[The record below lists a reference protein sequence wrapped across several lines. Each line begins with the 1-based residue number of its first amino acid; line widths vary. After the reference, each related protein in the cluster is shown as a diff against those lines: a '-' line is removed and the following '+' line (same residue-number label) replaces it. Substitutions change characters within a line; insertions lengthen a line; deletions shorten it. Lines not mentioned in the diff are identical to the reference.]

1 MIIRYATKPNT
12 SGNTYQA
19 EIDHEQKT
27 IKAGYFVFCGAPD
40 VKASKEEIIHNI
52 LIPCEKNGY
61 KRI

>member
-19 EIDHEQKT
+19 EIDNENKT
-27 IKAGYFVFCGAPD
+27 IKYGYYVFCGLPD
-40 VKASKEEIIHNI
+40 VKATKKQINDIIYQCTLN
-52 LIPCEKNGY
+52 NY

>member
-12 SGNTYQA
+12 NGNTYQS
-19 EIDHEQKT
+19 EIDNEEKT

-40 VKASKEEIIHNI
+40 VKATKKQINDIIYQCKLN
-52 LIPCEKNGY
+52 NY

>member
-12 SGNTYQA
+12 NGNTYQA

-27 IKAGYFVFCGAPD
+27 IKAGYFVFCGLPD
-40 VKASKEEIIHNI
+40 VKATKKQINDIIYQ
-52 LIPCEKNGY
+52 CELNNY